1 MRRRDVAIVLGV
13 LGLAGFA
20 AADAI
25 RSDGEQRAEA
35 TAPTET
41 TAPDT
46 GSTSTLADTE
56 GFRSGAL
63 RGSLVFT
70 DADDCRVREIGLAGA
85 NERPLPR
92 LAGDC
97 SLWGPPLGPH
107 IAWGLR
113 AAGDD
118 AVPFTFFD
126 LNDPNL
132 DFGGYGA
139 LFGFITWSPDGRR
152 AAWCTKQRVGMDYR
166 LNDSLRRLPDCPALY
181 VDDETVAYAHGDALV
196 DEHGRVVLS
205 TAGTITYAARGADGS
220 LGLTV
225 DGKRLER
232 WQDGR
237 RTHAAAIP
245 PHLRGSLPVFAPDN
259 CAAIFRNSNAGNV
272 QVVRLACF
280 PPREGD
286 ANPPSTPLV
295 LTGIA
300 GDWSPDGQW
309 VAIAAGRGSAEI
321 SFVRVVGPQ
330 ERVSYPAGAVAV
342 HWRP

>member
-1 MRRRDVAIVLGV
+1 VRRRDVAIVLGV

-56 GFRSGAL
+56 GFRTGAL

-107 IAWGLR
+107 IAWGLSD
-113 AAGDD
+113 AGDD

-152 AAWCTKQRVGMDYR
+152 AAWCTKQRVGIDYR
-166 LNDSLRRLPDCPALY
+166 LNGPLRRLPDCPAVYL
-181 VDDETVAYAHGDALV
+181 DDETVAYAQGDALV
-196 DEHGRVVLS
+196 DERGRVVLR
-205 TAGTITYAARGADGS
+205 THGTITHAALGADGS
-220 LGLTV
+220 FGLTV
-225 DGKRLER
+225 DGRRLER
-232 WQDGR
+232 WQGGR

-245 PHLRGSLPVFAPDN
+245 PHLRGSLPVLAPDN
-259 CAAIFRNSNAGNV
+259 CAAIFRGGGLE
-272 QVVRLACF
+272 VVKLACF
-280 PPREGD
+280 PPSD
-286 ANPPSTPLV
+286 DTDPLIFV
-295 LTGIA
+295 GIA
-300 GDWSPDGQW
+300 ADWSPDGQW
-309 VAIAAGRGSAEI
+309 IAIAEGRNSVEI
-321 SFVRVVGPQ
+321 TFVRVVGPQ
-330 ERVSYPAGAVAV
+330 ERVSYPAGAAAV
-342 HWRP
+342 HWRS